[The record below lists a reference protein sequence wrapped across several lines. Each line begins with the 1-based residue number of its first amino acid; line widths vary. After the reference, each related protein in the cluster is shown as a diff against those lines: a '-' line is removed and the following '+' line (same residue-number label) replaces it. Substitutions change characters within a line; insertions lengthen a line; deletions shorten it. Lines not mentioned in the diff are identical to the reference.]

1 MKKFLSLALA
11 LLMMLPLAIGTSAA
25 SSDIVTPIELY
36 KALGYF
42 LDDDDNSYYK
52 YLSNNSMPLYCST
65 CKKTT
70 YWVHGVD
77 KDGDVYREC
86 SKCDTVVYTKQTLE
100 NIYACK
106 YCDCFDC
113 NRFDR
118 DCDCCTDCVN
128 YDSGMM
134 VYPEYNWKDQFYHSS
149 SCTFD
154 ELSFVSAKNGFVWIC
169 NECGKSGY
177 VSYSDWDDDWD
188 DYFWDYDIT
197 VSCGRGGDYSID
209 GRHVANYGD
218 TRTITF
224 EPDYGY
230 VLYYVTVNGESYGAA
245 TKLELT
251 VTKDLYIRATFV
263 KASTLKPCTFTTTV
277 IGNGEIKALK
287 NSKVMTSDTFT
298 ALYGDTVSFKFIGA
312 NDNYVVKNVVINGV
326 SKGAIKSYSINTKI
340 TKDVDIKVTFEW
352 KSPYSDVA
360 DNYLNA
366 VEYVTEAGIMGYY
379 NQYVNKNAFGGT
391 KEISVKSLAAA
402 LAEMADVNEKLDTV
416 NERIEWAEKNGIID
430 GDADLSV
437 LCKVQD
443 ACDIVNAFL
452 TVLEDE
458 GDVDFE
464 DFDDDD
470 TAKENALEI
479 GLVSEKTYKS
489 NRNLTRYDL
498 ASICYLIVNLDVE

>member
-25 SSDIVTPIELY
+25 HY
-36 KALGYF
+36 KDLISHMYGSNG
-42 LDDDDNSYYK
+42 LSP
-52 YLSNNSMPLYCST
+52 YLRQYCET
-65 CKKTT
+65 CET
-70 YWVHGVD
+70 YTKWEPGVD
-77 KDGDVYREC
+77 SDGKVYLDC
-86 SKCDTVVYTKQTLE
+86 SKCSDDYKYYTGQVIKYE
-100 NIYACK
+100 NKKACSK
-106 YCDCFDC
+106 CNCYDC
-113 NRFDR
+113 NKYAQV
-118 DCDCCTDCVN
+118 CDCCDKCDVV
-128 YDSGMM
+128 DGDMM
-134 VYPEYNWKDQFYHSS
+134 VYPEYDWTDKFYHNTR
-149 SCTFD
+149 CDLDDLTFYP
-154 ELSFVSAKNGFVWIC
+154 ATGGFVWVCDC
-169 NECGKSGY
+169 NKTGY
-177 VSYSDWDDDWD
+177 ISYSDWDEDWDDDWN

-224 EPDYGY
+224 DPDYGY
-230 VLYYVTVNGESYGAA
+230 VLYDVTVNGVSYGAE

-251 VTKDLYIRATFV
+251 VTKDLHVRATFV

-277 IGNGEIKALK
+277 FGNGEIKALK
-287 NSKVMTSDTFT
+287 NSKVVTTDKFT
-298 ALYGDTVSFKFIGA
+298 ACYGDTVSFKFIGA

-352 KSPYSDVA
+352 KSPYSDVS

-379 NQYVNKNAFGGT
+379 NKYVNKNAFGGT

-416 NERIEWAEKNGIID
+416 DERIEWATKNGIIAA
-430 GDADLSV
+430 DANLSA

-443 ACDIVNAFL
+443 ACEIVNAFL
-452 TVLEDE
+452 AVLEDE
-458 GDVDFE
+458 GDLDFE

-470 TAKENALEI
+470 TAKENALSI